1 MQDIFL
7 KGIQSQYI
15 YIYIYIKDEKSNT
28 FTEKKDEKDIKD
40 FLRTSS
46 KLFLKLRK

>member
-7 KGIQSQYI
+7 KGIQSQ